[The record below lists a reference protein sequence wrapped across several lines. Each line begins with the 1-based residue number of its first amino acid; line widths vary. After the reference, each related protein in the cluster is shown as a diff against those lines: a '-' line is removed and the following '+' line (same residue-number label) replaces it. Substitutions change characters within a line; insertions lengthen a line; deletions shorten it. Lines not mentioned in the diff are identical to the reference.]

1 MGRNEQLMAE
11 NKKILEKLVKELFE
25 KLGVE
30 EEFEV
35 SENEETIDVLISSD
49 EPGLL
54 IGHHGDTLDSL
65 QLVLSLML
73 AKKLGE
79 FKRVSVEIGDYK
91 KNRSDYLK
99 SLAEQTK
106 ERAISEG
113 REIML
118 PNLKSWERREV
129 HMYLADDQ
137 EVISESVG
145 EGRDRTLTVRPK

>member
-1 MGRNEQLMAE
+1 MAD
-11 NKKILEKLVKELFE
+11 NKKTLEKLVKELFE
-25 KLGVE
+25 KLGIE
-30 EEFEV
+30 EDFEV
-35 SENEETIDVLISSD
+35 TESDEIVDVVISSD

-106 ERAISEG
+106 ERAISES
-113 REIML
+113 REVML

-129 HMYLADDQ
+129 HMYLAEDP

-145 EGRDRTLTVRPK
+145 EGRDRTLIVRPK

>member
-1 MGRNEQLMAE
+1 MATSA
-11 NKKILEKLVKELFE
+11 KTLEKLVKELFK
-25 KLGVE
+25 KLGIE
-30 EEFEV
+30 EDFEV
-35 SENEETIDVLISSD
+35 SEGEDTINVVIASD

-99 SLAEQTK
+99 NLAEQTK
-106 ERAISEG
+106 ERAISEN
-113 REIML
+113 REVML

-129 HMYLADDQ
+129 HMYLAEDP

-145 EGRDRTLTVRPK
+145 EGRDRTLIVKPK